1 MLWRTIDCRKNAVLA
16 AAQTHFSHQ
25 QLDRKKQPELREML
39 AERGVDF
46 ETYPEAFKW
55 GTWIRWVTFERPFT
69 IADVA
74 NIPAEHRPAPDALVT
89 RSEVRVKNRREVI
102 FEGAEPQT

>member
-1 MLWRTIDCRKNAVLA
+1 MRCWLRLRRTFRISSSIARISL
-16 AAQTHFSHQ
+16 
-25 QLDRKKQPELREML
+25 ELREML

-55 GTWIRWVTFERPFT
+55 GTWMRRVTFERPFT
-69 IADVA
+69 IADMA

-89 RSEVRVKNRREVI
+89 RSEVRAIDMAEFVRVKNRREVI